1 MSFEKHEKNEIMY
14 FTSSLFDGFDIPHFF
29 AAKRGGVSG
38 GAFGSLNVSTSRRD
52 EKGRTD
58 TPFNVRQNLARGLAL
73 VGADEKCACMMR
85 QIHSANIEKA
95 QVSCAD
101 CFDGRGDFQPCD
113 GVFAHKG
120 MPYDTL
126 AVKTADCVPVL
137 LYDTKNDVAMALHA
151 GWRGTVGNICGR
163 AVEKMKELFADAE
176 IVAAIGPCIM
186 DCCYEVNDVVY
197 DAAMKSCQIVNKMSN
212 DVDGVAAINYESV
225 NKMSNDVEKCF
236 PVRYFADGER
246 KYRVS
251 LSALNRLFLE
261 NAGVKS
267 ENIDEARI
275 CTCCHTDEDGAV
287 FFSHRA
293 SGGFSGTQMSVVRLK
308 K

>member
-1 MSFEKHEKNEIMY
+1 VSFEKHEKNGILY
-14 FTSSLFDGFDIPHFF
+14 FTSSLFDGFGIPHFF
-29 AAKRGGVSG
+29 AAKRGGVSENDF
-38 GAFGSLNVSTSRRD
+38 ASLNVSTNRKNRD
-52 EKGRTD
+52 GKTD
-58 TPFNVRQNLARGLAL
+58 SIENVRQNLARGLAL
-73 VGADEKCACMMR
+73 VGSDEKRACMIK

-95 QVSCAD
+95 QVSCAE

-120 MPYDTL
+120 LAYDTL

-137 LYDTKNDVAMALHA
+137 LYDTKNDVAFALHA

-176 IVAAIGPCIM
+176 IIAAIGPCIM
-186 DCCYEVNDVVY
+186 ECCYEVNSVVY
-197 DAAMKSCQIVNKMSN
+197 DAAIKCGK
-212 DVDGVAAINYESV
+212 SV
-225 NKMSNDVEKCF
+225 NILSKEVERSF
-236 PVRYFADGER
+236 PTRYMAQGEQ

-251 LSALNRLFLE
+251 LSALNRILLE
-261 NAGVKS
+261 KAGVKS

-275 CTCCHTDEDGAV
+275 CTCCHTDGDGEI

-293 SGGFSGTQMSVVRLK
+293 SGGFSGTQMSVVRLRPTTP
-308 K
+308 